1 MVFGEK
7 YEFSWQKWIGAMVFS
22 FSIVVIL
29 VGWFAKSLGQ
39 MFTYAGIVTANSLM
53 LILPALFYYKLED
66 NPARATRRKVALGV
80 VIFGVLFL
88 IINLILQIGQDV
100 GVFSSE

>member
-1 MVFGEK
+1 MT
-7 YEFSWQKWIGAMVFS
+7 FS
-22 FSIVVIL
+22 FTIVVVL

-39 MFTYAGIVTANSLM
+39 MFTYAGIITANSLM

-66 NPARATRRKVALGV
+66 DPARATRKNVSLGV

-88 IINLILQIGQDV
+88 IVNFILQVGQDT
-100 GVFSSE
+100 GMLSAQ

>member
-1 MVFGEK
+1 M
-7 YEFSWQKWIGAMVFS
+7 IFS

-39 MFTYAGIVTANSLM
+39 MFAYAGIITANSLM

-66 NPARATRRKVALGV
+66 DPARSTRKKVCLGV
-80 VIFGVLFL
+80 VIFGILFMIVNFVL
-88 IINLILQIGQDV
+88 QVGQDA
-100 GVFSSE
+100 GIFK